1 MKKVLDRAFFL
12 CYNMYIKMKE
22 ELFMTLSDYI
32 GLFYEPF
39 KNYTCKV
46 VYVSVYVDG
55 EWVYKDEEFKY
66 KEERLRV
73 LCKDYLDYDVEVFH
87 VLDNDLFIAT
97 SSESFKKEKQRNITI
112 KLKKHKSR
120 KELEAEIE
128 YWKDRI
134 GADAKYIR

>member
-1 MKKVLDRAFFL
+1 
-12 CYNMYIKMKE
+12 
-22 ELFMTLSDYI
+22 MTLSNYI

-46 VYVSVYVDG
+46 VHVSVYVDG

-66 KEERLRV
+66 KCEHLET
-73 LCKDYLDYDVEVFH
+73 LCKDYWDYDVEVFH

-97 SSESFKKEKQRNITI
+97 SSESFETEKQRNITI

-120 KELEAEIE
+120 KELEEEIE
-128 YWKDRI
+128 DLKKEVNAFQFQPSIWNV
-134 GADAKYIR
+134 